1 MDHEMDMDIVLSH
14 HSRENIKIKSP
25 VTRKIS
31 RRRLYLNISNS
42 NAMSSESKSP
52 TTREAGATAAEE
64 KEIDKQTPNNTW
76 SENYLKIIELLPQH
90 SLLQVT
96 KWLFWIALSQVD
108 LTGEQ

>member
-1 MDHEMDMDIVLSH
+1 MDMDIVLSH

-64 KEIDKQTPNNTW
+64 
-76 SENYLKIIELLPQH
+76 NYLKIIELIPQH

-96 KWLFWIALSQVD
+96 K
-108 LTGEQ
+108 

>member
-52 TTREAGATAAEE
+52 TTREAGATAAEYEE
-64 KEIDKQTPNNTW
+64 KEIDKQTPN
-76 SENYLKIIELLPQH
+76 I
-90 SLLQVT
+90 
-96 KWLFWIALSQVD
+96 
-108 LTGEQ
+108 